1 MLRKS
6 EVGKVVVKEFDR
18 TKGSGAAKL
27 AASLKENYVG
37 LSRKKVQNIKYRQIT
52 LQEKCKIQ

>member
-6 EVGKVVVKEFDR
+6 EVGKVIAKEFDR

-37 LSRKKVQNIKYRQIT
+37 LSRKKVQDILKS
-52 LQEKCKIQ
+52 L